1 MAEGFANEGLISKAE
16 ELILRIRDIQSCRI
30 ALDEDGTIS
39 EVHVVAATERPPKMI
54 ARDVETCLMAELG
67 LEIDYR
73 KIGVVLI
80 DTIDEESREWNSPSR
95 AADEIVENRLK
106 EESASEPPQAD
117 KNSPA
122 TEDPQLEFLEEDQ
135 RILFKGLRMTI
146 DESRVDAE
154 VKLEKNGF
162 EVTGCQG
169 DFRKAGPIYE
179 TIAGATIHA
188 VTELLDEDF
197 HLCLSGVDEVEVSER
212 KALIA
217 VIDMIDGRVVRS
229 FAGSA
234 FIGRDPN
241 EATVLAV
248 LDAVNR
254 PSGRWKSRKE
264 IHYRIS

>member
-1 MAEGFANEGLISKAE
+1 MTDGFANEGLISRAE

-30 ALDEDGTIS
+30 ALDEKGAIS

-54 ARDVETCLMAELG
+54 ARDVETCLKAELNM
-67 LEIDYR
+67 EIDYR

-80 DTIDEESREWNSPSR
+80 DTIDEESREWNSSK
-95 AADEIVENRLK
+95 AADEIVEDRLR
-106 EESASEPPQAD
+106 EETASAPPKTD
-117 KNSPA
+117 NDSGTVEDA
-122 TEDPQLEFLEEDQ
+122 TLEFLEEDQ
-135 RILFKGLRMTI
+135 RILFKGLSMTI

-162 EVTGCQG
+162 AVTGCQG